1 MPINLETGDPGMVN
15 YFYTLPLNVQE
26 TIKQGG
32 VDIKTEAEL
41 KTFVANYTRP
51 NDCCNGQEGKAMD
64 SMKEYKVA
72 ELPKCCKPQLTSLEE
87 RLKSEYGEDVVLIAY
102 KKEQ

>member
-51 NDCCNGQEGKAMD
+51 NDCCNG
-64 SMKEYKVA
+64 
-72 ELPKCCKPQLTSLEE
+72 
-87 RLKSEYGEDVVLIAY
+87 
-102 KKEQ
+102 